1 MTMQKIMQGKATKQ
15 SAKTKLLLVM
25 AGILLAATMWYCLRM
40 VTANKETSRG
50 TLVERCI
57 YMEDREEAAA

>member
-1 MTMQKIMQGKATKQ
+1 MTMQKIMLKKTTKQ

-25 AGILLAATMWYCLRM
+25 AGILLAATMWYCLKM

-57 YMEDREEAAA
+57 YTDNMEEAAA